1 MHNAP
6 LPTPE
11 SALALLRARRTVK
24 PPLFDGRVI
33 DKPVVESLLEAA
45 TWAPTHGMNQPWRFR
60 VYAGAALP
68 GLETVLAGLF
78 EGLNPPDERREEKL
92 RGVRRNVTAS
102 SHAITVFL
110 DRGNPGKIPYVEDV
124 AAVACAVQNLQLAA
138 RAHGLGAFWS
148 TNTVDY
154 TTPPTVL
161 FPGVPATWRYLG
173 VVFLGYPRGDFP
185 ASSRKPLG
193 EVVEWVKA

>member
-1 MHNAP
+1 MHDAP
-6 LPTPE
+6 LPSPE

-33 DKPVVESLLEAA
+33 DPRVIESLLEAA
-45 TWAPTHGMNQPWRFR
+45 TWAPTHGMTQPWRFR

-68 GLETVLAGLF
+68 GLEEVLATLF
-78 EGLNPPDERREEKL
+78 ERLNPPDERREEKL
-92 RGVRRNVTAS
+92 RALRRNVTAT
-102 SHAITVFL
+102 SHAVAVFL
-110 DRGNPGKIPYVEDV
+110 DRGAPGKIPFQEDV

-154 TTPPTVL
+154 STPPAVR
-161 FPGVPATWRYLG
+161 FPGVPETWHYLG

-185 ASSRKPLG
+185 SSSRKPLS